1 MGFSPPPRVAADQYL
16 ETVMSYPAPNMPA
29 APVMRA
35 PPMSPTASIRARP
48 LSTLFPL
55 LLVYYSFLMLPPEA
69 EISIYGVSLPAYR
82 QAVLLMSLPAFW
94 MISGSR
100 KAALNQIDI
109 AIMFIAFWM
118 MLSFMTIYGVESG
131 FVRSAGIVTDTAI
144 VYMVARA
151 CIKTPDELRRFL
163 LLALPGVL
171 FAGGMLVLES
181 LSGRLLLRPFFA
193 SIFGS
198 MTSYAG
204 GEATGTIQLG
214 QEYRLGLLR
223 AYGPFSHPILAGVVM
238 IGFLPLYYFSGLRS
252 WPYYLGVAVALTGF
266 FSLSSAA
273 FLGLIVTFGAI
284 AIYHIKPFFPRIS
297 WWTIVSILGVF
308 VTAVHVSAQNG
319 IIPIIA
325 RLTLTPHTADYRRL
339 IWEYGSISVANNP
352 WFGIGY
358 TQWERAR
365 WMWGDSVDAH
375 FLLLAMRH
383 GLIVPVVLLAAI
395 AFGVVR
401 LGLAIPRLSLH
412 ERTLLIG
419 VNMTLAVYLI
429 VGQAVNYFGS
439 TGLVFMTMVAFLASM
454 LTWAEGELHRQNQFR
469 LMVNRMRLYNMA
481 PQA

>member
-1 MGFSPPPRVAADQYL
+1 
-16 ETVMSYPAPNMPA
+16 MSYPAPNMPA
-29 APVMRA
+29 APVRQT
-35 PPMSPTASIRARP
+35 PPMPQMPPPAMIKARP
-48 LSTLFPL
+48 LSTLIPL
-55 LLVYYSFLMLPPEA
+55 LVVYYSFLLLPPEA
-69 EISIYGVSLPAYR
+69 EFSIYGVSLPAYR
-82 QAVLLMSLPAFW
+82 QAVLLMSVPAFW

-109 AIMFIAFWM
+109 AIIFISFWM

-131 FVRSAGIVTDTAI
+131 FVRGAGIVIDTGLSF
-144 VYMVARA
+144 MVARA

-181 LSGRLLLRPFFA
+181 FSGKLLLRPFFA

-198 MTSYAG
+198 LTSYAG
-204 GEATGTIQLG
+204 GEVTGTIQLD

-223 AYGPFSHPILAGVVM
+223 AYGPFSHPILAGAVM

-252 WPYYLGVAVALTGF
+252 WPYVLGIAVALTGF

-273 FLGLIVTFGAI
+273 FLALIVAVGAI
-284 AIYHIKPFFPRIS
+284 TVYHVKPLFPRIS
-297 WWTIVSILGVF
+297 WWTIVSMLGVF

-339 IWEYGSISVANNP
+339 IWEFGSISVAKNP

-358 TQWERAR
+358 KQWERAR
-365 WMWGDSVDAH
+365 WMFGDSVDAH

-383 GLIVPVVLLAAI
+383 GLIVPVLLLAAI
-395 AFGVVR
+395 FYGVVR
-401 LGLAIPRLSLH
+401 LGLAMPRLTQR

-419 VNMTLAVYLI
+419 VNMTMAVYLI
-429 VGQAVNYFGS
+429 VGQTVNYFGS
-439 TGLVFMTMVAFLASM
+439 TGLVFMTMVAILASM
-454 LTWAEGELHRQNQFR
+454 LSWAEAELRRQNQFR
-469 LMVNRMRLYNMA
+469 LMANRMRIYGMMQ
-481 PQA
+481 QA